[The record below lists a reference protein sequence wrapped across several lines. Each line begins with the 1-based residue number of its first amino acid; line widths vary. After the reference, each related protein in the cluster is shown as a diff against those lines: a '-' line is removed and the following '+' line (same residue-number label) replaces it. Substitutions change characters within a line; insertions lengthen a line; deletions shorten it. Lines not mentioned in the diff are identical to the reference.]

1 MLCLSRALRPEAF
14 ALLMELLKHVQ
25 TRLTALEPF
34 CPPSP
39 LARSLQHEKE
49 LRDPDSSPDLKG
61 SPPMARCGHYIISA
75 MCSKR
80 HRKAVKQQ
88 IRRVCLLSFCR
99 CHSAIF
105 FWRFFGG
112 STFACA
118 NCASQWLSL
127 FGQTEN
133 RKKLGSSHDQ
143 KKMRLEI
150 FISKII

>member
-1 MLCLSRALRPEAF
+1 MCAVPICSLCITIEKPGFLGTFSS
-14 ALLMELLKHVQ
+14 
-25 TRLTALEPF
+25 TAAKSGEE
-34 CPPSP
+34 STV
-39 LARSLQHEKE
+39 RVSHMDSL
-49 LRDPDSSPDLKG
+49 PDLKG

-105 FWRFFGG
+105 FGRFFGG

-118 NCASQWLSL
+118 NCAFQWLSL

>member
-1 MLCLSRALRPEAF
+1 MHKRPLPASVLRVPSCK
-14 ALLMELLKHVQ
+14 M
-25 TRLTALEPF
+25 LTAFSEPF
-34 CPPSP
+34 HPLPSS
-39 LARSLQHEKE
+39 LARSLQCERVSHM
-49 LRDPDSSPDLKG
+49 DSLPDLKG

-80 HRKAVKQQ
+80 HRKAVEQQ

-99 CHSAIF
+99 CHGAIF
-105 FWRFFGG
+105 FGVFFGA
-112 STFACA
+112 TFACA